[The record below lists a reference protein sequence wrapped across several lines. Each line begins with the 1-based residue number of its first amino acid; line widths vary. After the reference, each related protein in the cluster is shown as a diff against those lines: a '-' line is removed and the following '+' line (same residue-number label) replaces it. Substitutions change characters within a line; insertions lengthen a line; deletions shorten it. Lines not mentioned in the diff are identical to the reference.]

1 MKNILLIA
9 FILIPTITVAGNP
22 MFEHHDKN
30 SISIYIAQSTGHGDL
45 GHLFFPWEW
54 EINPMTMIMA
64 QYSQPISLF
73 RLPGRVNLTLLQNF
87 SYNSERG
94 KSFAALGISW
104 DVLLF
109 SKCGWYVGV
118 GIGPY
123 MRDSGDDYV
132 ESRLVFGE
140 KVFVGKNINSVTRLE
155 FFTQHFSNG
164 DFTDVNHGFNFIGMG
179 INHSF

>member
-1 MKNILLIA
+1 
-9 FILIPTITVAGNP
+9 
-22 MFEHHDKN
+22 
-30 SISIYIAQSTGHGDL
+30 
-45 GHLFFPWEW
+45 
-54 EINPMTMIMA
+54 MTMIMT
-64 QYSQPISLF
+64 QYSQPISLL

-140 KVFVGKNINSVTRLE
+140 KVFVGKKHQQCDKTRIFHPT
-155 FFTQHFSNG
+155 FFKRRFYG
-164 DFTDVNHGFNFIGMG
+164 YKPWF
-179 INHSF
+179 